1 MNPTTPSSQTTE
13 TLQQP
18 LNDFSNCHAGIMR
31 HLEGF
36 GQLPALLAPVQQARA
51 IASDMVHFFRNAAF
65 EHHAEEERE
74 LFPAVLRSA
83 QPGMEKERVRHMVE
97 ALTRE
102 HRDIEKQ
109 WALLEPGLK
118 KLAKGQPAEI
128 DGAAV
133 DKLIAQYQAHARYEE
148 QEFLP
153 LSHEILA
160 RDSNHMAALGL
171 SLHIRH
177 LKQGIGGHV

>member
-1 MNPTTPSSQTTE
+1 MIRTDELVDVHVLVRLFEDEVAVRSPMGAVEGIREAVLNPGE
-13 TLQQP
+13 
-18 LNDFSNCHAGIMR
+18 
-31 HLEGF
+31 
-36 GQLPALLAPVQQARA
+36 
-51 IASDMVHFFRNAAF
+51 

-83 QPGMEKERVRHMVE
+83 HPGMEKERVRHMVD